1 MLKLKA
7 YKNTNLGLYIY
18 IYIYIYI
25 IYYVYIYYLY
35 IYIYIYICIL
45 YIMYIMPLS
54 QQYGIINLSMSYILK
69 ILLYFNLLFFSY
81 IFFILYIKTNVRENQ
96 IWTKGIKTQE
106 LQKKIYK

>member
-1 MLKLKA
+1 M
-7 YKNTNLGLYIY
+7 YIN
-18 IYIYIYI
+18 I
-25 IYYVYIYYLY
+25 LSL
-35 IYIYIYICIL
+35 YIYICIL

-96 IWTKGIKTQE
+96 I
-106 LQKKIYK
+106 